1 MPTGEVQSNKT
12 KICIPVAWIIYSTI
26 YSSSPQTMKCL
37 SNFQSTD
44 KLFFSPPKYVECK
57 KHNQQSLFYTITMQY
72 YDSLALS
79 LTKYV
84 ITFKQKMQLIISK
97 LKIEKC
103 DVNPM

>member
-1 MPTGEVQSNKT
+1 
-12 KICIPVAWIIYSTI
+12 
-26 YSSSPQTMKCL
+26 MKCL

-44 KLFFSPPKYVECK
+44 KLFFSPPKYVEYK

-84 ITFKQKMQLIISK
+84 ITFK
-97 LKIEKC
+97 
-103 DVNPM
+103 